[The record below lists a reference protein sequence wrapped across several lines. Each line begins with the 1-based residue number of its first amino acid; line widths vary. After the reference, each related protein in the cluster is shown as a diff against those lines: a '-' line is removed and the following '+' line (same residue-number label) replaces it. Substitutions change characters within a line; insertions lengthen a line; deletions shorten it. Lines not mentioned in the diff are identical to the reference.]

1 MKKIFFAIFAVAAL
15 ASCMQDEIVSFDK
28 GDAIA
33 FNNAFVS
40 NATKAAV
47 DPSITSSTI
56 SEFVVYGTV
65 SGTGTGEATDVNI
78 FPGVTVKQSNTDVNN
93 PVGDTWFYAGDYVQY
108 WINGNNY
115 KFAAVVNGDVTKNAT
130 TGMPA
135 TIAYTANGTT
145 DLLFAVAG
153 AVGKE
158 SGNSAVEF
166 TFSHLLSKVKFSVK
180 NNISNNTEGTR
191 EWTYRVT
198 NVMINNAYASATYNV
213 DTTYEF
219 PTTGNATADQATASA
234 WGSQT
239 GDFVTEF
246 GDINTEPKNATDVFV
261 SGETFIKGTKTAES
275 QYERLLIPG
284 TKDLK
289 ITCKIET
296 VLNGEVIDTNTY
308 DKTVNVTL
316 VKGTAYNFL
325 IELNL
330 PGEEIKFT
338 VEDVGGWVQA
348 GNVVTPDF
356 PKEN

>member
-40 NATKAAV
+40 NATKAL

-115 KFAAVVNGDVTKNAT
+115 KFAAVVNGVVTKDAY
-130 TGMPA
+130 GMPA
-135 TIAYTANGTT
+135 TIAYTADGST

-180 NNISNNTEGTR
+180 NNISNKLLTE
-191 EWTYRVT
+191 
-198 NVMINNAYASATYNV
+198 
-213 DTTYEF
+213 
-219 PTTGNATADQATASA
+219 
-234 WGSQT
+234 
-239 GDFVTEF
+239 
-246 GDINTEPKNATDVFV
+246 
-261 SGETFIKGTKTAES
+261 
-275 QYERLLIPG
+275 
-284 TKDLK
+284 
-289 ITCKIET
+289 
-296 VLNGEVIDTNTY
+296 
-308 DKTVNVTL
+308 
-316 VKGTAYNFL
+316 
-325 IELNL
+325 
-330 PGEEIKFT
+330 
-338 VEDVGGWVQA
+338 
-348 GNVVTPDF
+348 
-356 PKEN
+356 